1 MAAGLACAT
10 NGGGLV
16 MGGNG
21 GRLPVN
27 GRLGEPRMVAKG
39 SHERQTRMSRRRRHR
54 SSANSSRFPANTGLD
69 ELRTVVTSMP
79 RVEEKK
85 GETKKLS
92 KPEKQTGGKRHR
104 TLFCFGRLFCH
115 NTQ

>member
-16 MGGNG
+16 MAGNN

-27 GRLGEPRMVAKG
+27 GGLGEPRMVAKG

-54 SSANSSRFPANTGLD
+54 SSANSSRFPVNTGLD

-85 GETKKLS
+85 E
-92 KPEKQTGGKRHR
+92 KPKN
-104 TLFCFGRLFCH
+104 F
-115 NTQ
+115 